1 MDIALEERPEET
13 AAEAP
18 LCANLGWLLAQASHA
33 LATEMTARLE
43 DVGVF
48 PRGHCVIQTA
58 MQSEMTQTEIAQVVG
73 LDKTTMVVTVDELE
87 KAGFAERIPSASDRR
102 ARLIRITPAGVAKA
116 AEAERIV
123 AELQDEIL
131 ETLPA
136 AEREALMHGLLRL
149 VDDRL
154 SAPSECSRA
163 VRRRD

>member
-13 AAEAP
+13 TAEAP

-58 MQSEMTQTEIAQVVG
+58 MQSEMTQTEIAQAVG

-87 KAGFAERIPSASDRR
+87 KAGLAERIPSETDRR

-123 AELQDEIL
+123 AELQDEVL
-131 ETLPA
+131 ATLPA
-136 AEREALMHGLLRL
+136 AEREALKRGLLRL

>member
-13 AAEAP
+13 TAEAP

-58 MQSEMTQTEIAQVVG
+58 MQSEMTQTEIAQAVG
-73 LDKTTMVVTVDELE
+73 LDKT
-87 KAGFAERIPSASDRR
+87 DRR
-102 ARLIRITPAGVAKA
+102 ARLIRVTPAGVAKA

-131 ETLPA
+131 ATLPA
-136 AEREALMHGLLRL
+136 AEREALMRGLLRL